1 MSLFPST
8 EKKPFCRTYA
18 KEKRCNLKKDYNASE
33 NPYSIL
39 PDVSICPL
47 FRLLKF
53 PLRLLLQS
61 VPNDGNLEYL
71 KDRENCIMYNRGDI
85 QEAVKLIEEISENS
99 ELRHSL
105 YIKGIETAR
114 KRDWKNIEKRVKEV
128 YIGGRV

>member
-1 MSLFPST
+1 MP
-8 EKKPFCRTYA
+8 EIYKKC
-18 KEKRCNLKKDYNASE
+18 D
-33 NPYSIL
+33 IL
-39 PDVSICPL
+39 IKTSVLESFSYPPL
-47 FRLLKF
+47 EMIATGGMVLVL
-53 PLRLLLQS
+53 
-61 VPNDGNLEYL
+61 PNDGNLEYL